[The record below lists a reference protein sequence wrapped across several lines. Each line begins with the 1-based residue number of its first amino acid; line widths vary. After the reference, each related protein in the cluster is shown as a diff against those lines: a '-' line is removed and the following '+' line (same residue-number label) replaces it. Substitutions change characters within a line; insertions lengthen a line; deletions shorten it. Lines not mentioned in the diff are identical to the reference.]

1 MQKFIK
7 KKIEVQAVQYDG
19 MPESLEE
26 LVTLGLDYRLGEDS
40 SITIVTPRGEVTGE
54 IGDYILMSVTGD
66 FEICNQ
72 DKFQKLYSEE
82 NENQESEEISS
93 SSADIPE
100 CTPENIK
107 AKLIKKM
114 NIQDWIK
121 IITSFLD
128 MLMLIIVPFVMD
140 VMMQRSIKTT
150 VEFIY
155 KDEIQRESIL
165 LLEKTKA
172 ESLQIIEQAKK
183 DAVIEADEAF
193 KKEMERLTNERVKK

>member
-7 KKIEVQAVQYDG
+7 KNIEVQAVQYDG

-26 LVTLGLDYRLGEDS
+26 LVSLGLEYRLGEDS

-82 NENQESEEISS
+82 NEAQESENVSS
-93 SSADIPE
+93 SPADISE
-100 CTPENIK
+100 CTQENIK

-114 NIQDWIK
+114 NIQDWIQ

-128 MLMLIIVPFVMD
+128 ILMLMVVPFVMD
-140 VMMQRSIKTT
+140 LMMQRSIKTT